1 MKDTENPY
9 EYIEKVKNDKS
20 SETMKECLLNEVDIK
35 EIRAEGAS
43 LEKYYMELMKKV
55 K

>member
-1 MKDTENPY
+1 MLWFYGNTAD
-9 EYIEKVKNDKS
+9 V
-20 SETMKECLLNEVDIK
+20 MKECVLNEVDIK